1 MSAAGPP
8 QGANSAPVGGQ
19 RSGDSR
25 KRGGTPMNSASEA
38 TAPRKGTDAR
48 NRRLLVLI
56 AAIAVAPVL
65 LSYAMY
71 YFLPRDA
78 RANYGTLLATRPLPP
93 IAGTQLNGAPFATG
107 DLRGRWIMLFVASGD
122 CDPRCG
128 HALYASRQARTIQNA
143 ERERVQRAWLIPDD
157 RAPAPGILA
166 EHPDLLAARI
176 APSAGT
182 GWPEGVD
189 RIYLIDPLGNFVLAW
204 PSNPDIKAMARDLT
218 RLLRAS
224 RIG

>member
-1 MSAAGPP
+1 
-8 QGANSAPVGGQ
+8 
-19 RSGDSR
+19 
-25 KRGGTPMNSASEA
+25 MNSASEA